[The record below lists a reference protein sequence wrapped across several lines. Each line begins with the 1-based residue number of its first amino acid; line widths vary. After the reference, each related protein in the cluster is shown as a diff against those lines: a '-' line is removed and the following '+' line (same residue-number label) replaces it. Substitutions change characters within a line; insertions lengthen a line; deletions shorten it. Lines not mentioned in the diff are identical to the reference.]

1 MKKRPKLKLERWTST
16 MNHEERHYFIEG
28 KGRGYQHN
36 KYVFGFNPELVRM
49 RKIADDLYEFELI

>member
-1 MKKRPKLKLERWTST
+1 